1 MPSAR
6 DTPPLPVRHP
16 TPDPP
21 AEIGVHQGLAFSR
34 WLPRREPA
42 GGVLILH
49 GAGSCKES
57 HHDFAR
63 ACRTAGYA
71 ALCFDARGHG
81 ASDGELGAS
90 ALADIGAMADLLGVR
105 PLALRGSSMGGY
117 FALLAAEP
125 LAAAAVTAICPA
137 SSEHLRRMLDGSGEE
152 ALGFRADVPALE
164 DFLAAHDVAEAVE
177 EVRGHLLLLHA
188 RGDERIPPEH
198 SRELH
203 DRARAAA
210 ERKLVILPGGHH
222 RSVQH
227 DAEMQGLA
235 LRFVSRAFRGAAAA
249 A

>member
-1 MPSAR
+1 MPPAR
-6 DTPPLPVRHP
+6 DTPPAAVRHP

-21 AEIGVHQGLAFSR
+21 AEIGVHHGLSFSR
-34 WLPRREPA
+34 WLPRGEPR

-81 ASDGELGAS
+81 ASEGELGAG

-105 PLALRGSSMGGY
+105 PLALRGSSMGGSL
-117 FALLAAEP
+117 ALLGAEP
-125 LAAAAVTAICPA
+125 LAATAVVAICPA
-137 SSEHLRRMLDGSGEE
+137 GSEHLRRMLHPSNGEE
-152 ALGFRADVPALE
+152 LGFRADVPALE
-164 DFLAAHDVAEAVE
+164 EFLAAHDVDEAVE
-177 EVRGHLLLLHA
+177 DVRGHLLLLHA
-188 RGDERIPPEH
+188 HGDERIPAEH

-203 DRARAAA
+203 DRAHSAA
-210 ERKLVILPGGHH
+210 ERKLVVLPGGHH

-227 DAEMQGLA
+227 DGEMQGLA
-235 LRFVSRAFRGAAAA
+235 LRFVSRAFRQAAAA
-249 A
+249 P

>member
-1 MPSAR
+1 
-6 DTPPLPVRHP
+6 VRHP

-42 GGVLILH
+42 GGVLVLH

-63 ACRTAGYA
+63 SCRTAGYA

-81 ASDGELGAS
+81 ASDGALGGG
-90 ALADIGAMADLLGVR
+90 ALGDIGAMADLLGVR

-117 FALLAAEP
+117 LALLAAEP
-125 LAAAAVTAICPA
+125 LAAAAVVAICPA
-137 SSEHLRRMLDGSGEE
+137 GSEHLRRALRSEGEGG
-152 ALGFRADVPALE
+152 LRFRADVPALE
-164 DFLAAHDVAEAVE
+164 EFLAAHDLGEAVE

-188 RGDERIPPEH
+188 HGDERIPAEH

-203 DRARAAA
+203 ERARAAA

-227 DAEMQGLA
+227 DSEMQGLA
-235 LRFVSRAFRGAAAA
+235 LRFVSRAFRAAAA